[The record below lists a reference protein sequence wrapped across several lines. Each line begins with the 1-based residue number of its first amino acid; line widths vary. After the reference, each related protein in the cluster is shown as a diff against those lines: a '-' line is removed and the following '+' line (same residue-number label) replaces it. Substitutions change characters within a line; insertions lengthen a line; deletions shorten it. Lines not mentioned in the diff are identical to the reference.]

1 MEQGKKGI
9 MGKTFLNRILSLPQH
24 SIIPIFQHFN
34 IPLFQHSNMPYFWLR
49 LGRSVASVI
58 SS

>member
-9 MGKTFLNRILSLPQH
+9 MGKTFLNRLLSLPQH
-24 SIIPIFQHFN
+24 SIIPIFHYSN
-34 IPLFQHSNMPYFWLR
+34 IPYFWLQ

>member
-24 SIIPIFQHFN
+24 STIPIFDVFGCGYAAVW
-34 IPLFQHSNMPYFWLR
+34 PL
-49 LGRSVASVI
+49 
-58 SS
+58 